1 MRKTED
7 RLFGGIM
14 GIFALLPVLLLAFL
28 VFFIVRE
35 SLPAIRE
42 AFIPGTAVLVKASHA
57 MHFTDIV
64 EDLEASTK

>member
-14 GIFALLPVLLLAFL
+14 GIFALLTVLLLAFL
-28 VFFIVRE
+28 EFFIVRE

-42 AFIPGTAVLVKASHA
+42 VGLRELLLGSQWRPI
-57 MHFTDIV
+57 I
-64 EDLEASTK
+64 